1 MTPYDHRWQ
10 RLPAHYERAVAWRAA
25 RIPDPAARLRF
36 LRSWTGVERPR
47 RTDWRRRSA
56 LLLLG
61 FLFIPPP
68 TVSDANGTLRVAT
81 AKILE
86 PADHFP
92 NVWLVDQKPDYEVF
106 SNGLRVET
114 RFRVRYESRKHP
126 VYAIASDS
134 ADPLEWRT
142 APAGIVY
149 HTTESLQVPFEP
161 DNNRK
166 LKRVSENLLNLVRDK
181 HSYHYVI
188 DRFGRVWRVVEETD
202 MANHAGYSV
211 WATAREIYVNLNRA
225 FLGVS
230 FEAETGSP
238 ATPAQIHSARIL
250 TDMLR
255 SRHRIPAANCVTH
268 AQVSV
273 NPSNKGIG
281 YHTDWAA
288 DFPFQDIGLADNYR
302 RPVPSLYLFG
312 FGYDTSYLE
321 STGARVK
328 TGVLLAEER
337 LKEDATARGLSV
349 SAYRAR
355 LQQRYQK
362 IVAGLRPVGGSE
374 ENDGNEERK

>member
-1 MTPYDHRWQ
+1 MTPYDHRWK
-10 RLPAHYERAVAWRAA
+10 RLPAHYERVVAWRAG
-25 RIPDPAARLRF
+25 RIADPVDRLRF
-36 LRSWTGVERPR
+36 LRGWTAWERPR
-47 RTDWRRRSA
+47 RSDWRRRSA

-68 TVSDANGTLRVAT
+68 TVSDANGTLRVAGARIAET
-81 AKILE
+81 A
-86 PADHFP
+86 DRFP
-92 NVWLVDQKPDYEVF
+92 NVWLVDQKPDYEIF

-114 RFRVRYESRKHP
+114 RYRVGYETRKHP
-126 VYAIASDS
+126 VYDTDSDQTQ
-134 ADPLEWRT
+134 PREWRPK
-142 APAGIVY
+142 PAGIVY

-161 DNNRK
+161 DYNRK
-166 LKRVSENLLNLVRDK
+166 LKRVSENLLNLVREK

-188 DRFGRVWRVVEETD
+188 DRFGRVWRIVEETD

-211 WATAREIYVNLNRA
+211 WATAREIYVNLNRG

-288 DFPFQDIGLADNYR
+288 DFPFEEIGLADNYSH
-302 RPVPSLYLFG
+302 PIPSLYLFG
-312 FGYDTSYLE
+312 FGYDKSYLE

-337 LKEDATARGLSV
+337 LKEEATARGLS
-349 SAYRAR
+349 AGAWRTR

-362 IVAGLRPVGGSE
+362 IVAGLKPVGGSE
-374 ENDGNEERK
+374 ENDGK